1 MQHSEIFFLE
11 KDKNSAMILKHLEK
25 IVLISKKNF
34 FFNIFFCRF
43 EHRVGEAYIAQCAT
57 LKLFKYQYLFENFGF
72 TNCTLEDIFDAFR
85 QKRMCEEKL
94 ETKIKFLMG
103 FGATS

>member
-1 MQHSEIFFLE
+1 MQHFKNFFLE
-11 KDKNSAMILKHLEK
+11 MDKKSAIIFKNSQKEFQYQKRIFS
-25 IVLISKKNF
+25 I
-34 FFNIFFCRF
+34 IFFCQF
-43 EHRVGEAYIAQCAT
+43 EQRVGEAYIAQCAT

>member
-1 MQHSEIFFLE
+1 MQHSEIFFWKGLKILLYFLRIQ
-11 KDKNSAMILKHLEK
+11 KDS
-25 IVLISKKNF
+25 
-34 FFNIFFCRF
+34 FNIKKDFFSQYFLCQF
-43 EHRVGEAYIAQCAT
+43 EHRVGEAYIAQCGT
-57 LKLFKYQYLFENFGF
+57 MKLFKYQYLFENFGF